1 MYNIYFIK
9 LYFEITVCRYNINT
23 YQGYSR
29 SGGVDNKSKK
39 KKHKIHQSKSR
50 SIIYTHNTVYEQNN
64 VKELF
69 SNG

>member
-1 MYNIYFIK
+1 MYYSSFIK

-29 SGGVDNKSKK
+29 SGGVDNNNKK
-39 KKHKIHQSKSR
+39 KNTKYTKVKVGV
-50 SIIYTHNTVYEQNN
+50 YTHNTVYEQNN